1 MTISDVLIILSTLCG
16 PIAAVQVQKWVER
29 ARERRGRQLWIFQ
42 TLMATR
48 AMRAG
53 SAEHVQALNSI
64 ELFFNGKRNQEKK
77 VRDAWAEYLDFLR
90 ISLPIGTPNA
100 QAMAHNERGIEFLVL
115 LLQALAQALGYEF
128 NQVELKR
135 GAYYPQGHVDEGE
148 ARLAIRDGLNRL
160 LSGKQAVK
168 MEVTSFP
175 ISQDA
180 LAKQLEVQQALLELL
195 FGNRALKIKQEDS
208 E

>member
-77 VRDAWAEYLDFLR
+77 VRDSWAEYLDFLR
-90 ISLPIGTPNA
+90 ITLPVGTPDA
-100 QAMAHNERGIEFLVL
+100 QATAHNERGIEFLIS
-115 LLQALAQALGYEF
+115 LLQALGQALGYQF

-135 GAYYPQGHVDEGE
+135 GAYYPQGHVDDGE
-148 ARLAIRDGLNRL
+148 ARLAIRDGLKRL

-168 MEVTSFP
+168 MEITDFP
-175 ISQDA
+175 FSQDG
-180 LAKQLEVQQALLELL
+180 LAKQLEVQQALLEVLS
-195 FGNRALKIKQEDS
+195 GNRALKIQENDS
-208 E
+208 Q